1 MENILNYYYDI
12 NVIDIK
18 KYDYYYLITSDNEEE
33 YLFNEI
39 INIDELKE
47 IIDYLNNTNMLYHLL
62 MLTKEQNLTITYND
76 KEYAL
81 FKVRDNDNLNIF
93 SFSNLIT
100 NGKCI
105 WGTLWSNR
113 VDYYLEQLKEV
124 VDINEIKYAMD
135 YYISLAEIAISYFN
149 TLEEIYKS
157 NELTYTIS
165 HHITSS
171 PVTKYEL
178 YNPSNMCKDLIV
190 RDVAEYIKASFFED
204 ILTNNE
210 ILNLIDKI
218 NLNEA
223 LANYLLVRLIYPS
236 YMFKIYD
243 KYIETKEIDR
253 KFYEYM
259 KKSREYEHLLANI
272 YNKLKIKFPIKAYIY
287 FFKDQY

>member
-39 INIDELKE
+39 VNINELKE

-62 MLTKEQNLTITYND
+62 MLTKEQNITITYND
-76 KEYAL
+76 KDYAL

-93 SFSNLIT
+93 SFSSLIT

-149 TLEEIYKS
+149 NLEEIYKS
-157 NELTYTIS
+157 SELTYTIS

-171 PVTKYEL
+171 PVSKYEL

-210 ILNLIDKI
+210 ILNLIDRV
-218 NLNEA
+218 NLNEQ

-272 YNKLKIKFPIKAYIY
+272 YNKLKLKFSIKAYIY

>member
-18 KYDYYYLITSDNEEE
+18 KYDYYYLITSDDEEE

-105 WGTLWSNR
+105 WSTLWSNR

-171 PVTKYEL
+171 PLSKYEL

-210 ILNLIDKI
+210 ILNLIDSV
-218 NLNEA
+218 NLNEQ
-223 LANYLLVRLIYPS
+223 LANYLFVRLIYPS

-272 YNKLKIKFPIKAYIY
+272 YNKLKLKFSIKAYIY

>member
-12 NVIDIK
+12 NVINIK
-18 KYDYYYLITSDNEEE
+18 KYDYYYLITSDEGEE

-62 MLTKEQNLTITYND
+62 MLTKEQNITITYND

-105 WGTLWSNR
+105 WSTLWSNR

-171 PVTKYEL
+171 PVSKYEL

-210 ILNLIDKI
+210 ILNLIDRI
-218 NLNEA
+218 NLNEQ
-223 LANYLLVRLIYPS
+223 LANYFLVRLIYPS

-243 KYIETKEIDR
+243 NYIETKEIDR

-272 YNKLKIKFPIKAYIY
+272 YNKLKLKFSIKAYIY

>member
-18 KYDYYYLITSDNEEE
+18 KYDYYYLITSDDEEK

-62 MLTKEQNLTITYND
+62 MLTKEQNITITYND

-157 NELTYTIS
+157 TELTYTIS

-171 PVTKYEL
+171 PPSKYEL

-190 RDVAEYIKASFFED
+190 RDVAEYIKSSFFED

-210 ILNLIDKI
+210 ILNLIDRI
-218 NLNEA
+218 NLNEQ

>member
-18 KYDYYYLITSDNEEE
+18 KYDYYYLITSDEGEE

-39 INIDELKE
+39 VDVSQLKE
-47 IIDYLNNTNMLYHLL
+47 ILDYLNNTNMLYHLL
-62 MLTKEQNLTITYND
+62 MLTKEQNITITYND

-124 VDINEIKYAMD
+124 VNINEIKYAMD

-171 PVTKYEL
+171 PVSKYEL

-210 ILNLIDKI
+210 ILNLIDRI
-218 NLNEA
+218 NLNEQ

-272 YNKLKIKFPIKAYIY
+272 YNKLKLKFPIKAYIY

>member
-18 KYDYYYLITSDNEEE
+18 KYDYYYLITSDEEEE

-62 MLTKEQNLTITYND
+62 MLTKEQNITITYND

-149 TLEEIYKS
+149 NLEEIYKS
-157 NELTYTIS
+157 SELTYTIS

-210 ILNLIDKI
+210 ILNLIDNI

-272 YNKLKIKFPIKAYIY
+272 YNKLKLKFSIKAYIY

>member
-210 ILNLIDKI
+210 ILNLIDRI

-243 KYIETKEIDR
+243 NYIETKEIDR

-272 YNKLKIKFPIKAYIY
+272 YNKLKLKFPIKAYIY

>member
-18 KYDYYYLITSDNEEE
+18 KYDYYYLITSDDEEE

-210 ILNLIDKI
+210 ILNLIDRI

-272 YNKLKIKFPIKAYIY
+272 YNKLKLKFPIKAYIY

>member
-12 NVIDIK
+12 TIIDIK
-18 KYDYYYLITSDNEEE
+18 KYDYYYLITSDEEE

-62 MLTKEQNLTITYND
+62 MLTKEQNITITYND

-105 WGTLWSNR
+105 WGTIWSNR

-171 PVTKYEL
+171 PVSKYEL

-190 RDVAEYIKASFFED
+190 RDVAEYIKTSFFED

-210 ILNLIDKI
+210 ILNLIDKM

-223 LANYLLVRLIYPS
+223 LVNYLLVRLIYPS

-259 KKSREYEHLLANI
+259 KKSRKYEHLLANI
-272 YNKLKIKFPIKAYIY
+272 YNKLKLKFPIKAYIY

>member
-18 KYDYYYLITSDNEEE
+18 KYDYYYLITSDEEEE

-210 ILNLIDKI
+210 ILNLIDNI

-272 YNKLKIKFPIKAYIY
+272 YNKLKLKFPIKAYIY

>member
-18 KYDYYYLITSDNEEE
+18 KYDYYYLITSDEGEE

-39 INIDELKE
+39 VNVSELKE
-47 IIDYLNNTNMLYHLL
+47 ILDYLNNTNMLYHLL
-62 MLTKEQNLTITYND
+62 MLTKEQNITITYND

-171 PVTKYEL
+171 PVSKYEL

-210 ILNLIDKI
+210 ILNLIDRI
-218 NLNEA
+218 NLNEQ

-272 YNKLKIKFPIKAYIY
+272 YNKLKLKFSINAYIY

>member
-18 KYDYYYLITSDNEEE
+18 KYNYYYLITSDDEEE

-39 INIDELKE
+39 VNVSELKE
-47 IIDYLNNTNMLYHLL
+47 IINYLNNTNMLYHLL
-62 MLTKEQNLTITYND
+62 MLTKEQNITITYND

-100 NGKCI
+100 KGKCI

-149 TLEEIYKS
+149 NLEEIYKS
-157 NELTYTIS
+157 SELTYTIS

-171 PVTKYEL
+171 PVSKYEL

-210 ILNLIDKI
+210 ILNLIDRI
-218 NLNEA
+218 NLNEQ
-223 LANYLLVRLIYPS
+223 LANYFLVRLIYPS

-253 KFYEYM
+253 KFYDYM
-259 KKSREYEHLLANI
+259 KKSREYERLLANI
-272 YNKLKIKFPIKAYIY
+272 YNKLKLKFSIKAYIY

>member
-12 NVIDIK
+12 NVINIK
-18 KYDYYYLITSDNEEE
+18 KYDYYYLITSDEEDE

-62 MLTKEQNLTITYND
+62 MLTKEQNITITYND

-149 TLEEIYKS
+149 NLEEIYKS
-157 NELTYTIS
+157 SELTYTIS
-165 HHITSS
+165 HHITRS
-171 PVTKYEL
+171 PVSKYEL

-210 ILNLIDKI
+210 ILNLIDRI
-218 NLNEA
+218 NLNEQF
-223 LANYLLVRLIYPS
+223 ANNFLVRLIYPS

-243 KYIETKEIDR
+243 NYIETKEIDR

-272 YNKLKIKFPIKAYIY
+272 YNKLKLKFSIKAYIY

>member
-1 MENILNYYYDI
+1 MENILNYFYDI

-18 KYDYYYLITSDNEEE
+18 KYDYYYLITSDDEEE

-157 NELTYTIS
+157 SELTYTIS

-171 PVTKYEL
+171 PLSKYEL

-210 ILNLIDKI
+210 ILNLIDNI

-272 YNKLKIKFPIKAYIY
+272 YNKLKLKFSIKAYIY

>member
-12 NVIDIK
+12 NVINIK
-18 KYDYYYLITSDNEEE
+18 KYDCYYLVTSDEEE
-33 YLFNEI
+33 DYIFNEI
-39 INIDELKE
+39 ININELKE

-62 MLTKEQNLTITYND
+62 MLTKEQNITITYND

-149 TLEEIYKS
+149 NLEEIYKS
-157 NELTYTIS
+157 SELTYTIS

-171 PVTKYEL
+171 PVSKYEL

-210 ILNLIDKI
+210 ILNLIDRV
-218 NLNEA
+218 NLNEQ

-272 YNKLKIKFPIKAYIY
+272 YNKLKLKFPIKAYIY

>member
-18 KYDYYYLITSDNEEE
+18 KYDYYYLITSDEGEK

-39 INIDELKE
+39 VNVSQLKE

-62 MLTKEQNLTITYND
+62 MLTKEQNITITYND

-157 NELTYTIS
+157 SKLTYTIS
-165 HHITSS
+165 HHVTSS
-171 PVTKYEL
+171 PISKYEL

-190 RDVAEYIKASFFED
+190 RDVAEYIKTSFFED

-218 NLNEA
+218 NLNEQ

-259 KKSREYEHLLANI
+259 KKSRKYEHLLANI
-272 YNKLKIKFPIKAYIY
+272 YNKLKLKFPIKAYIY